1 MEVSKTLDLGSNP
14 STRAYF
20 LNFVET
26 KPMNKV
32 TTYIKESIYELSEKV
47 TWPTGSEL
55 QQTTSIVLIAT
66 LILTG
71 MVWLM
76 DFISTQVLQLIYSF
90 FK

>member
-1 MEVSKTLDLGSNP
+1 
-14 STRAYF
+14 
-20 LNFVET
+20 
-26 KPMNKV
+26 MNKV
-32 TTYIKESIYELSEKV
+32 TTYIKESIYELREKV

-66 LILTG
+66 LLLTG

-76 DFISTQVLQLIYSF
+76 DFISTHVLQLIYSF